1 VRSIVE
7 DVAILVVLV
16 LSLMWL
22 TDHLSGPGVNLA
34 GLPNAHIDNNMT
46 VSNYR
51 CGNPGLTRK
60 NYVCLK
66 EGMSYEQ
73 VANILG
79 SEGKPLGINEKFS
92 KDCSTNASAN
102 TCAVVISWHDG
113 NSNLNATFLNNK
125 LLVRAYQGITY

>member
-1 VRSIVE
+1 
-7 DVAILVVLV
+7 
-16 LSLMWL
+16 MWL
-22 TDHLSGPGVNLA
+22 TEHLSGPGVNLA

-92 KDCSTNASAN
+92 NNCSSNRSAK
-102 TCAVVISWHDG
+102 TCAVVMNWHDG
-113 NSNLNATFLNNK
+113 KSDLNATFLNNK
-125 LLVRAYQGITY
+125 LLVRAYQGITR